1 MWWWVVYS
9 KIFRRNME
17 LLTFVASLITAGIT
31 LAVCLIN
38 NAFQTRK
45 AENEREKQMIE
56 IQASFNQAIAVIE
69 CHITELS
76 ARVEKHNN
84 VVERT
89 YALEKDVAVLKN
101 RESVSEN
108 RLKDLEND
116 GK

>member
-1 MWWWVVYS
+1 MDVFSFIATLFTAVVS
-9 KIFRRNME
+9 AGVT
-17 LLTFVASLITAGIT
+17 LT
-31 LAVCLIN
+31 VCLIN
-38 NAFQTRK
+38 NSAQSKKT
-45 AENEREKQMIE
+45 
-56 IQASFNQAIAVIE
+56 QASFDKAIAIIE
-69 CHITELS
+69 YRINELS